1 MIINKILID
10 NCKCK
15 IIFLITG
22 IKHTTD
28 IEAIPRKYKSEL
40 KQLMKDLQE
49 YIPEGEYK
57 SFFSDI
63 LKIPLQSAVEE
74 AEDIIKNIHKNRGL
88 DNGQN

>member
-1 MIINKILID
+1 MILNKILID

-22 IKHTTD
+22 MKHT
-28 IEAIPRKYKSEL
+28 ELEVIPRKYKSEL

-49 YIPEGEYK
+49 YISPEDYK

-63 LKIPLQSAVEE
+63 LEIPLQSEVEE
-74 AEDIIKNIHKNRGL
+74 AEDIIKNLYKNRGF
-88 DNGQN
+88 DNGK